1 MPAQSTGALQP
12 RTSRRSN
19 RAAAFAASRQD
30 LRQINLLG
38 HCRQDKQAQ
47 QQSAAQLTSE
57 LLWLEGAF
65 DSAGPYLAGEQFSL
79 VDAAIIPWFLRMFVL
94 KKYRCV
100 PPTGGGQTSNGALFT
115 PPLSLFSLSVC
126 LSVCLSLSLSLSLSL
141 LSLYCVLSLSLS
153 LSLSRSHA
161 LPPTGQRSHH
171 WLRADRSR
179 SVDQTSA
186 VSCSLSGVLVTFQA
200 QHTALSLLNR
210 QHSEMLTWS
219 VISHPQS

>member
-1 MPAQSTGALQP
+1 MLKDSGALQP

-19 RAAAFAASRQD
+19 STAAFAASRQN
-30 LRQINLLG
+30 LRQIYLMG

-100 PPTGGGQTSNGALFT
+100 PSKGEVRRPMGPSMA
-115 PPLSLFSLSVC
+115 LSL
-126 LSVCLSLSLSLSLSL
+126 CLSLSR
-141 LSLYCVLSLSLS
+141 VL
-153 LSLSRSHA
+153 
-161 LPPTGQRSHH
+161 
-171 WLRADRSR
+171 
-179 SVDQTSA
+179 
-186 VSCSLSGVLVTFQA
+186 F
-200 QHTALSLLNR
+200 
-210 QHSEMLTWS
+210 
-219 VISHPQS
+219 HPQGGEVAIG

>member
-1 MPAQSTGALQP
+1 MLKDSGALQP

-19 RAAAFAASRQD
+19 STAAFAASRQN
-30 LRQINLLG
+30 LRQINLMG

-100 PPTGGGQTSNGALFT
+100 PPKGRGQTSNGALYG
-115 PPLSLFSLSVC
+115 P
-126 LSVCLSLSLSLSLSL
+126 
-141 LSLYCVLSLSLS
+141 LSLS
-153 LSLSRSHA
+153 LSLSRA
-161 LPPTGQRSHH
+161 LPPTGRRSRH
-171 WLRADRSR
+171 WLRADCAGLGLFIRY
-179 SVDQTSA
+179 Q
-186 VSCSLSGVLVTFQA
+186 L
-200 QHTALSLLNR
+200 
-210 QHSEMLTWS
+210 
-219 VISHPQS
+219 